1 MVDQEAVVA
10 VADEDTLE
18 DTVEAMVVDET
29 EEIQLHNFALHDS
42 ISSSAF

>member
-10 VADEDTLE
+10 VADEDALE

-29 EEIQLHNFALHDS
+29 DEIVEEVAEVVKTVDE
-42 ISSSAF
+42 

>member
-10 VADEDTLE
+10 VADALE

-29 EEIQLHNFALHDS
+29 EEIVEEVAEVVKTVDE
-42 ISSSAF
+42 

>member
-10 VADEDTLE
+10 VADEDALE

-29 EEIQLHNFALHDS
+29 EEIVEEVAEVVKTVDE
-42 ISSSAF
+42 

>member
-10 VADEDTLE
+10 VADALE

-29 EEIQLHNFALHDS
+29 EEIVEEVVKTVDE
-42 ISSSAF
+42 